1 MPIFEAN
8 RLLDLTTRIFVA
20 AGAPEPIARQVA
32 DSLVLNSLMGVDSH
46 GVLRIPQY
54 LEAIETG
61 SIIPDAEPR
70 VVRDRGV
77 AAILDGQW
85 AFGQIVARQAM
96 QLAVEK
102 AKQHT
107 VGIVSFAQVL
117 HIGRLGEWATLAA
130 EQGYFGWVL
139 TNGALPGGVVAPYG
153 SCQRLFG
160 TNPIAFGIP
169 GGSHPPAVVDFSTSA
184 TAEGKVRLA
193 KFKGERV
200 PAGWLLDRDGRP
212 TTDPADLYDGGAL
225 QTFGGHKGYGLSLM
239 VEVLGGILSSAN
251 VPISPGYVPQNGV
264 FMMALDV
271 TFFRTPAEYD
281 EVVDTLLD
289 GIKNARPA
297 EGFEAVLVPGEPEL
311 SRRREREEHG
321 IPVDDQTW
329 VAIQAAAANLNV
341 AILKSRRVS
350 SERAPGRRSGGGG

>member
-1 MPIFEAN
+1 MPTFEEST
-8 RLLDLTTRIFVA
+8 LLDLTTRIFVA

-32 DSLVLNSLMGVDSH
+32 DSLVLNNLMGVDSH

-54 LEAIETG
+54 LEAIDKG
-61 SIIPDAEPR
+61 SIIPGAEAR
-70 VVRDRGV
+70 VVRDQGV

-102 AKQHT
+102 AKAHT
-107 VGIVSFAQVL
+107 VGIVSFTGVL
-117 HIGRLGEWATLAA
+117 HIGRLGEWAALAA

-139 TNGALPGGVVAPYG
+139 TNGSLPGGTVAPYG
-153 SCQRLFG
+153 GAQGLFG

-193 KFKGERV
+193 KFKGEQT
-200 PAGWLLDRDGRP
+200 PPGWLIDREGRP
-212 TTDPADLYDGGAL
+212 TTDPAALYDGGAL
-225 QTFGGHKGYGLSLM
+225 QPFGGHKGYGLSLM
-239 VEVLGGILSSAN
+239 VEVLGGILSGAN

-271 TFFRTPAEYD
+271 TFFRPAVEYD
-281 EVVDTLLD
+281 EVIDTLLD
-289 GIKNARPA
+289 GIKGTRPV

-311 SRRREREEHG
+311 SRRSEREENG

-329 VAIQAAAANLNV
+329 AAIQEAADGLNV
-341 AILKSRRVS
+341 AV
-350 SERAPGRRSGGGG
+350 